1 MGHSADSSQINFV
14 FYFKISDWIVDF
26 HTPGGVDREGWQYAV
41 DFPASYHAKKQ
52 FTDYV
57 RRRRWYRKCRLT
69 TTGPWHEFG
78 NTKILD
84 VSLQSHP
91 EDIEY
96 PIKVWAIAS
105 NGDALFRRG
114 VSHSCPAGSSW
125 NHIGADQPLVSISS
139 SRKHGVWAVGRNGSA
154 YRRCGINVENVCGDV
169 WQAVDPPKGSHL
181 KQIAVGTIGIWAVDG
196 QGQMVVRRE
205 VGQSFPEGT
214 HWQVLPN
221 VPNDPPHDDGKIG
234 FRAVSVTD
242 EVWAIA
248 NSGCVCKRNG
258 VTNQNPAGTGWNLGI
273 TVIHNLS
280 SANWTFQGNS
290 FLFFQANFNYIS

>member
-1 MGHSADSSQINFV
+1 MDITQSSSIFIL
-14 FYFKISDWIVDF
+14 KISDWMIDF
-26 HTPGGVDREGWQYAV
+26 NTPGGIDREGWQYAV
-41 DFPASYHAKKQ
+41 DFPTSYHAKKQ

-84 VSLQSHP
+84 VCLQSNLD
-91 EDIEY
+91 DIEY

-105 NGDALFRRG
+105 NGDAMFRRG
-114 VSHSCPAGSSW
+114 VNHICPAGTSW
-125 NHIGADQPLVSISS
+125 NHIGADHPLVSISS
-139 SRKHGVWAVGRNGSA
+139 SRKHGVWAVGKNGSA
-154 YRRCGINVENVCGDV
+154 YRRCGMNVENVCGDV

-181 KQIAVGTIGIWAVDG
+181 KQISVGSIGIWAIDG
-196 QGQMVVRRE
+196 QGQIVVRRE
-205 VGQSFPEGT
+205 LGNSFPEGT

-234 FRAVSVTD
+234 FRSVSVTD
-242 EVWAIA
+242 EVWAVS
-248 NSGCVCKRNG
+248 NSGCVCKRTG

-273 TVIHNLS
+273 TVNVILYAILMDLN
-280 SANWTFQGNS
+280 
-290 FLFFQANFNYIS
+290 